1 MTKINQTKLGRL
13 ALHQQNRMGCR
24 NLSKFGT
31 IFIQF
36 LYLPRGV
43 VKWWDKILRYSVS
56 VFPVL
61 MLQECS
67 ICIRFIISAALSITG
82 GWDAIG
88 GHFEGS
94 SRDWPT
100 NRDHDNWSLMV
111 TENHTKAWNDDR
123 AVMTLQIVICNLA
136 GAKQVAIVEEM
147 LMPLGEN
154 GGHGGLAVQML

>member
-1 MTKINQTKLGRL
+1 
-13 ALHQQNRMGCR
+13 MGCR

-31 IFIQF
+31 ISIQF
-36 LYLPRGV
+36 LYLPWSV

-61 MLQECS
+61 MLQESS
-67 ICIRFIISAALSITG
+67 ICIRFIISAALPITG
-82 GWDAIG
+82 GWDAIA

-123 AVMTLQIVICNLA
+123 AVMTLQIVICNSCWCKA
-136 GAKQVAIVEEM
+136 SSHC
-147 LMPLGEN
+147 
-154 GGHGGLAVQML
+154 GGNANATRRERRAWRFGCSDAVKATRNDTWSCHR